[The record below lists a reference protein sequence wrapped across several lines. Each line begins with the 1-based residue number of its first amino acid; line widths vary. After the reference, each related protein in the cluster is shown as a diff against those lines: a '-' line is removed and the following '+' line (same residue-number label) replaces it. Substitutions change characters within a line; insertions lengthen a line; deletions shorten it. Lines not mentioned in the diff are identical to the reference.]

1 MRRGPPLHSPVYS
14 RREPTARE
22 RAKLADEKVAA
33 CKAAKEDFDAS
44 LKQLRF
50 KLLGAKG
57 QVEAKARDEAQRA
70 AFAKLADLILEG
82 HWASARLSTARGSM
96 TKIFADT
103 ADTVIFNPANWADI
117 IDDPMAIPRG
127 LENCR
132 QAYRSLRDLYEAL
145 SPEEQKTLFPD
156 GLPEP

>member
-1 MRRGPPLHSPVYS
+1 MRRRPSLHSRS
-14 RREPTARE
+14 GPTARE
-22 RAKLADEKVAA
+22 WTKFGGDGIAA

-44 LKQLRF
+44 VKQLRF
-50 KLLGAKG
+50 KVLGAKG

-70 AFAKLADLILEG
+70 AFAKFADFILEG
-82 HWASARLSTARGSM
+82 HWSSARLSAARGSM

-103 ADTVIFNPANWADI
+103 ADTVIFDPANWTDI

-132 QAYRSLRDLYEAL
+132 QAHRSLRDLYEAL
-145 SPEEQKTLFPD
+145 SPEEQRTLFAD

>member
-1 MRRGPPLHSPVYS
+1 MQGGERGLRRVP
-14 RREPTARE
+14 RT
-22 RAKLADEKVAA
+22 
-33 CKAAKEDFDAS
+33 
-44 LKQLRF
+44 
-50 KLLGAKG
+50 
-57 QVEAKARDEAQRA
+57 

-103 ADTVIFNPANWADI
+103 ADTVIFDPANWADI